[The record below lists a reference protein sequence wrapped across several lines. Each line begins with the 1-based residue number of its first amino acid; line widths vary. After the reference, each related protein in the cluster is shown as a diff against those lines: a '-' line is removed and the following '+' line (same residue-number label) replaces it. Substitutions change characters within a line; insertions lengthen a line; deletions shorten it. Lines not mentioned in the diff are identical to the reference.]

1 MVPAEV
7 LTWVR
12 DVFGSCNRAVT
23 AQLSN
28 NPNAAEESFDHAW
41 IAHLNDYATPRRL
54 GNGWTVKIETHFL
67 GGMRHF
73 GRWEIADIGILL
85 FIRDPVRVATRKVAL
100 LQSKRLYPTTMT
112 VREET
117 TVDYEIGFA
126 RLADPSDLARSIA
139 YESQFTF
146 NTSCRYG
153 ELVADSDQVR
163 AITEFQRDIGPTVYY
178 HLYNPWRLPYRITV
192 PTDRRRRFRGDP
204 SVGVRVLGST
214 PVHGLLQARTPGHRP
229 TYGELVEECGPG
241 WTLPEFMA
249 DELVACREG
258 YRYEENDNAIFNVFN
273 RRSGAIA
280 AAIALTLEAPEAI
293 DQ

>member
-1 MVPAEV
+1 
-7 LTWVR
+7 
-12 DVFGSCNRAVT
+12 VT

-41 IAHLNDYATPRRL
+41 IAHLNGYSTPRRL

-73 GRWEIADIGILL
+73 RRWEIADIGILL
-85 FIRDPVRVATRKVAL
+85 FIRDPLRVATRKVAL

-146 NTSCRYG
+146 NASCRYG

-178 HLYNPWRLPYRITV
+178 HFYNPWRLPYRITV
-192 PTDRRRRFRGDP
+192 PTDRRGRFRGDP
-204 SVGVRVLGST
+204 PVGIRVHGSA
-214 PVHGLLQARTPGHRP
+214 PVHGLLQERTPDTAQRMRSLLMRAAPGGHFPSSWP
-229 TYGELVEECGPG
+229 TNSSPVGRATATRRTTMPSS
-241 WTLPEFMA
+241 TSSTA
-249 DELVACREG
+249 DPAPSP
-258 YRYEENDNAIFNVFN
+258 
-273 RRSGAIA
+273 RRS
-280 AAIALTLEAPEAI
+280 L
-293 DQ
+293 

>member
-1 MVPAEV
+1 VVPAEV

-12 DVFGSCNRAVT
+12 DVFGSCNKAVT

-41 IAHLNDYATPRRL
+41 IAHLNGYATPRRL

-73 GRWEIADIGILL
+73 RRWEIADIGILL
-85 FIRDPVRVATRKVAL
+85 FIRDLLWVATRKVAL

-117 TVDYEIGFA
+117 AVDYEIGFA

-139 YESQFTF
+139 YESEFTF
-146 NTSCRYG
+146 NSSCRYG

-163 AITEFQRDIGPTVYY
+163 AITEFQHDIGPTVYY
-178 HLYNPWRLPYRITV
+178 HLYNPWRLPIGSRLPPIVGARSAEILPWAFGSSVQRLSTRCCRSELPDTAQRTRSLLKSAAPGGHFPSSWQTNSSLVGRATSTRRTTTPSSTYSTA
-192 PTDRRRRFRGDP
+192 DR
-204 SVGVRVLGST
+204 
-214 PVHGLLQARTPGHRP
+214 AR
-229 TYGELVEECGPG
+229 
-241 WTLPEFMA
+241 LP
-249 DELVACREG
+249 
-258 YRYEENDNAIFNVFN
+258 
-273 RRSGAIA
+273 RRSR
-280 AAIALTLEAPEAI
+280 
-293 DQ
+293 